1 MEWQGQT
8 QTEGVDEA
16 KPDVNWK
23 AIYAEAGRHE
33 KFIVTVE
40 KWDKQKWISNKQ
52 MAYLHAVV
60 FPTFAKEMFCSLLFA
75 EITLKRACGEQWLIR
90 RVDNAELILSKT
102 VLSTNQCN
110 EWFKNIWDWCESRK
124 IHIPE
129 PTTEQDWR
137 KEVMP

>member
-1 MEWQGQT
+1 MEWQGT
-8 QTEGVDEA
+8 TPPGGDGKPICAWRAAYDEA
-16 KPDVNWK
+16 AK
-23 AIYAEAGRHE
+23 HE
-33 KFIVTVE
+33 KFIVAVE
-40 KWDKQKWISNKQ
+40 KWDEQKWISNKQ

-60 FPTFAKEMFCSLLFA
+60 FPTFAKAMFCSLVFA

-90 RVDNAELILSKT
+90 RVDKAELILSKT
-102 VLSTNQCN
+102 VLTTNQCN

-137 KEVMP
+137 QDTIK